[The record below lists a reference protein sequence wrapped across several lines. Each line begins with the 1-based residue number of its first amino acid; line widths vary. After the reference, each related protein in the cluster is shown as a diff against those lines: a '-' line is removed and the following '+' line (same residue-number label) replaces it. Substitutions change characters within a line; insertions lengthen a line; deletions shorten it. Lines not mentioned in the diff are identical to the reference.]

1 MKRFVVISLLLAAP
15 VFGADGT
22 IAGSVTI
29 NGRNDVKG
37 IKLQEA
43 VIRIQS
49 KDAPA
54 AAEESTGPKKVAA
67 NIDQKDKAY
76 VPHVVAIPAGTAVE
90 FHNSDPELHNLHGDC
105 VENPEFNLAQ
115 PPEGKPVKRLFAKPE
130 VVKLIC
136 NVHPEM
142 LAWIIVCA
150 DPHFA
155 MPNTTGAYEIT
166 GVPPGNYT
174 VTLWQEKFEEVKK
187 DIVVKAGEKTEL
199 NFDLDKAAAIRRR

>member
-1 MKRFVVISLLLAAP
+1 MKRFVVISLLVAAR

-22 IAGSVTI
+22 ISGAVTI
-29 NGRNDVKG
+29 NGKNDMKG
-37 IKLQEA
+37 FKLQEA

-54 AAEESTGPKKVAA
+54 AAEESIGPKKVAA
-67 NIDQKDKAY
+67 NIDQKDKTY

-136 NVHPEM
+136 NVHPDM

-155 MPNTTGAYEIT
+155 MPTTTGAYEIT

-174 VTLWQEKFEEVKK
+174 VTLWHEKFEEVKK
-187 DIVVKAGEKTEL
+187 ELVVKAGEKTEL
-199 NFDLDKAAAIRRR
+199 NFDLDRSATIRRR